1 MSSEIENKPTGPDEL
16 QARLEALERENERLK
31 RRMNE
36 LIGPD
41 NPGFDAIVFQR
52 TLQRVLLL
60 MMLPIFLVAP
70 LAMLPQLK
78 VFSIPR
84 IELAPGFPLI
94 DPGGLYS
101 GRPGLGFGFISVGGL
116 AVGVVAFGGAAVGL
130 IAIGGGALGV
140 LAFGGGA
147 IGVIAVGGGA
157 VGYVAIGGGGFG
169 RYVLAGDG
177 RGRAV
182 LSRRRQDPEAVELF
196 TRWFP
201 ALKKAFTGPM
211 PVVPVDKTGW
221 R

>member
-1 MSSEIENKPTGPDEL
+1 MSSEFDAQQSESGDL
-16 QARLEALERENERLK
+16 QSRLESLERENERLK

-60 MMLPIFLVAP
+60 LMIPIFLIAP
-70 LAMLPQLK
+70 LSLLPQLK
-78 VFSIPR
+78 VVSIPR
-84 IELAPGFPLI
+84 IDLAPGFPLI

-101 GRPGLGFGFISVGGL
+101 GRPGLGFGFISIGGL

-130 IAIGGGALGV
+130 VAIGGGALGV

-147 IGVIAVGGGA
+147 VGVIAVGGGA

-211 PVVPVDKTGW
+211 PVVPVDKSGW
-221 R
+221 E